1 MDVYV
6 YNDEDGT
13 DLASQY
19 TLSQITV
26 NSALIEQPNKIP
38 YKHLSGSLKTQD
50 TLKDASNLHQ
60 NDDIAYDVAKKIY
73 ECWDT
78 EDFKLNPADTTP
90 TNFNGFYT
98 KYIGDLADKGSVY
111 KTNSEVLTDTVESI
125 SSSRDGVIGVNADEE
140 LENMIKYQNA
150 YNASSRF
157 VNTITQ
163 MIDVLLNSM
172 T

>member
-1 MDVYV
+1 MRGARENNLKGIDVTFPL
-6 YNDEDGT
+6 GT
-13 DLASQY
+13 FICV
-19 TLSQITV
+19 TGV
-26 NSALIEQPNKIP
+26 
-38 YKHLSGSLKTQD
+38 SGSGKSSLVNEV
-50 TLKDASNLHQ
+50 L
-60 NDDIAYDVAKKIY
+60 YKKLGV
-73 ECWDT
+73 E
-78 EDFKLNPADTTP
+78 LNPADTTP